1 MNPFSFSRDLKNKG
15 VFIMKNIKNYT
26 LNKNTGKKMVFEK
39 KEAINY
45 RFNKNFVKEKGHIF
59 SWIMG
64 IGC

>member
-1 MNPFSFSRDLKNKG
+1 
-15 VFIMKNIKNYT
+15 FIMKNIKNYT

-45 RFNKNFVKEKGHIF
+45 TFNKNFVKEKGHIF

>member
-1 MNPFSFSRDLKNKG
+1 
-15 VFIMKNIKNYT
+15 MKNIKNYT